1 MDLPRLHQNGATA
14 HVLCTFSK
22 SRVDLYK
29 LSGVGFCSIAMDFEG
44 QKPLAHA
51 LSNTWCAEFSQ
62 NLRSLGDCSFG
73 GCHDIY
79 WCESSCDK
87 LCLGWNTDTLAYRA
101 AVRPR
106 SEQIH
111 SKIPE
116 VIPGHSQ
123 VGHSWA
129 PGRRRNSPYSRAL

>member
-51 LSNTWCAEFSQ
+51 LTNTWCAEFSQ
-62 NLRSLGDCSFG
+62 NLCLIALLVAVMTSTGVKVAAISFASAG
-73 GCHDIY
+73 
-79 WCESSCDK
+79 
-87 LCLGWNTDTLAYRA
+87 TLTLWLTERQ
-101 AVRPR
+101 
-106 SEQIH
+106 SG
-111 SKIPE
+111 
-116 VIPGHSQ
+116 PG
-123 VGHSWA
+123 V
-129 PGRRRNSPYSRAL
+129 

>member
-51 LSNTWCAEFSQ
+51 LTNTWCAEFVKVAAI
-62 NLRSLGDCSFG
+62 SLASAG
-73 GCHDIY
+73 
-79 WCESSCDK
+79 
-87 LCLGWNTDTLAYRA
+87 TLTLWLTERQ
-101 AVRPR
+101 
-106 SEQIH
+106 SG
-111 SKIPE
+111 
-116 VIPGHSQ
+116 PG
-123 VGHSWA
+123 V
-129 PGRRRNSPYSRAL
+129 